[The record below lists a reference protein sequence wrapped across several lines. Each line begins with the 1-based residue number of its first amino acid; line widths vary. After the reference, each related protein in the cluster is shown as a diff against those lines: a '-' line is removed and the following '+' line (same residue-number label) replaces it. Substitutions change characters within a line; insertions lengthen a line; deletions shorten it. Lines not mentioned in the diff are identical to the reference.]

1 MELIDKKQET
11 QAIRYHIA
19 GNYKL
24 ITEDWQK
31 NKKLSGSENKVKR
44 EKKTNNLFTNFS
56 LNSLKLSIM
65 LIFVLL
71 VSINVLKAQKQL
83 SDANIFGDVKS
94 NGVHLPFVTISIE
107 GTTIGTATDNT
118 GHYKLVNL
126 PEGTFTIK
134 AQSVGYKPQTHKI
147 ITKAGTTLE
156 INFEIE
162 EDAVSLE
169 QVVVSSNR
177 NEVNRK
183 DATTIVN
190 TITSK
195 VFENTN
201 SSCLSEGLSFQ
212 PGLRVETNC
221 QNCGFQQV
229 RINGLDGPYTQI
241 LIDSRAIFSA
251 LSGVY
256 GIEQIPANMIERVEI
271 VRGGGSALFGSNAI
285 AGTVNI
291 ITKEPNYNSFQIG
304 TNYSVINKNAIE
316 QNVNINTSLVTDDN
330 KGGIM
335 IFGSMRNRDHYDA
348 NNDGFSEIA
357 LLENNTFGFRS
368 YYKPTIYS
376 KIQLEYHHLNEFRR
390 GGNKFDLQPHETDIT
405 EQLKHDINA
414 GGLTYT
420 LLSKNYKSKFSLY
433 SSAQQTLRD
442 SYYGAEKDLKAYGNT
457 TDLAFVAGS
466 QFNHDF
472 EKFLFFPATITT
484 GLEYQL
490 NNLHD
495 KMPGYNREL
504 IQDVNIWG
512 YFIQNEWKTEKLNF
526 LIGARADKHNLID
539 NVIISPRINLLY
551 KIIDDLSARLTFS
564 KGFRAP
570 QAFDEDLHIGAVG
583 GEVHLI
589 QLADNL
595 ETETSSTYSGS
606 LDYYFEVFGLQINL
620 LVEGFYTKLTNV
632 FVLEEIGTD
641 TQGNMLLERRNG
653 SGAEVY
659 GVNTEL
665 RTALSSYLQ
674 LQLGF
679 TSQKSQYSEPEE
691 WSDDETTLPTK
702 NIMRT
707 PSNYGYFTLNYN
719 PIKTSTISLSGVYS
733 GEMYVPHYG
742 GYIKNDKLKKTSN
755 FIELNFKLAQ
765 NFKIGNT
772 MQLQINGGIQN
783 MLNSY
788 QTDFDEGVYRDAG
801 YIYGPSR
808 PRTFFIGIKIGNN
821 L

>member
-1 MELIDKKQET
+1 MKLIDRKQNT
-11 QAIRYHIA
+11 QGVRYHIA
-19 GNYKL
+19 DSFKL
-24 ITEDWQK
+24 IKKNQQK
-31 NKKLSGSENKVKR
+31 NKKLFYRGI
-44 EKKTNNLFTNFS
+44 KTNNLFINFG
-56 LNSLKLSIM
+56 LNSLKLSMI
-65 LIFVLL
+65 LIIILLTFV
-71 VSINVLKAQKQL
+71 NVLKAQKQL
-83 SDANIFGDVKS
+83 TDANIFGDVKC
-94 NGVHLPFVTISIE
+94 NGVHIPFATIFIE

-118 GHYKLVNL
+118 GHYKLINL

-134 AQSVGYKPQTHKI
+134 ARLVGYKPQEQTI
-147 ITKAGTTLE
+147 TTKANTTLE
-156 INFEIE
+156 INFDLE
-162 EDAVSLE
+162 EDAVALE

-195 VFENTN
+195 LFETTN
-201 SSCLSEGLSFQ
+201 SVCLSEGLSFQ

-256 GIEQIPANMIERVEI
+256 GIEQIPSNLIERVEV

-304 TNYSVINKNAIE
+304 TNYSIININSTE
-316 QNVNINTSLVTDDN
+316 QNVNINTSLVSDDS

-335 IFGSMRNRDHYDA
+335 IFGSMRNRDYYDA
-348 NNDGFSEIA
+348 NSDGFSEIP
-357 LLENNTFGFRS
+357 LLQNNTFGFRS

-390 GGNKFDLQPHETDIT
+390 GGNKFDLQPHEADIT
-405 EQLKHDINA
+405 EQLKHNIDA

-442 SYYGAEKDLKAYGNT
+442 SYYGAEKDLNAYGKT

-472 EKFLFFPATITT
+472 EKFLFAPATLTT
-484 GLEYQL
+484 SLEFQK
-490 NNLHD
+490 NDLHD
-495 KMPGYNREL
+495 KMPGYNRNLVQE
-504 IQDVNIWG
+504 VNILG

-526 LIGARADKHNLID
+526 LIGARADKHNLIKS
-539 NVIISPRINLLY
+539 VIISPRVNLLY

-595 ETETSSTYSGS
+595 KTETSSTYSGS
-606 LDYYFEVFGLQINL
+606 LDYYFDIFGFQTNF

-641 TQGNMLLERRNG
+641 SQGNMLLERRNG

-679 TSQKSQYSEPEE
+679 TSQKSQYLKAEV

-707 PSNYGYFTLNYN
+707 PGNYGYFTFNYN

-733 GEMYVPHYG
+733 GEMYAPHYA
-742 GYIKNDKLKKTSN
+742 GYIEKDRLEKTPD
-755 FIELNFKLAQ
+755 FMELNFKLAQ
-765 NFKIGNT
+765 NFKIGTT
-772 MQLQINGGIQN
+772 MQLQINGGVQN
-783 MLNSY
+783 ILNSY

-808 PRTFFIGIKIGNN
+808 PRTFFIGIKIGSN
-821 L
+821 LL